1 MTKRSRKETELYE
14 SKNLQPMAGH
24 LLIRRMFAHGMIALY
39 LVLFSL
45 VLGMGGYMGFEHL
58 SVVDAFLH
66 ASMILGGMGPVA
78 TITSRG
84 GKIFA
89 GFYALYSGL
98 IFLVVAGLLMAPVVH
113 RVLHRFHWEISGDND
128 NKSDK

>member
-1 MTKRSRKETELYE
+1 MSRKERELYD
-14 SKNLQPMAGH
+14 SKELEPIAGH
-24 LLIRRMFAHGMIALY
+24 LLIRRMFAHGTVALY

-45 VLGMGGYMGFEHL
+45 ALGMGGYMGFEHL
-58 SVVDAFLH
+58 SVVDAFLN

-98 IFLVVAGLLMAPVVH
+98 IFLVVAGLVMAPVVH
-113 RVLHRFHWEISGDND
+113 RVLHRFHFEMSEEND